1 MKRTILITGAS
12 RGIGLEL
19 ARQLFNEGHHIIATV
34 RDKHRA
40 KELEGLSHHGK
51 IHPDARL
58 EVIELDV
65 TSQPSVAAMGAHL
78 STYLKKSTSGTCI
91 DMLINNAGVLLETEA
106 PLEELSIDQLRASF
120 ETNTLGPA
128 RVTQAMMTF
137 LQRSK
142 QPVVANMSSLMG
154 SIGDNKSGKAYGYR
168 LSKAALNMFTKNLA
182 LDYPGLIAVCLH
194 PGWVQTDM
202 GGENALITPEESVH
216 GLINVLNGLKPSDTS
231 CFFDFRGKKL
241 EW

>member
-1 MKRTILITGAS
+1 MKRTILITGAG

-19 ARQLFNEGHHIIATV
+19 ARQLFSDGHHVIATV

-40 KELEGLSHHGK
+40 KELDGLRHHGK
-51 IHPDARL
+51 SQAGGQL

-65 TSQPSVAAMGAHL
+65 TSQPSVDTMGAHL
-78 STYLKKSTSGTCI
+78 SAYLKKSANAACI
-91 DMLINNAGVLLETEA
+91 DTLINNAGVLLETEA

-120 ETNTLGPA
+120 ETNTLGPV
-128 RVTQAMMTF
+128 RVTRAVMTF

-154 SIGDNKSGKAYGYR
+154 SIGDNKSGRAFGYR
-168 LSKAALNMFTKNLA
+168 MSKASLNMFTKNLA
-182 LDYPGLIAVCLH
+182 LDYTGLIAVCLH

-202 GGENALITPEESVH
+202 GGENALITPEESVR
-216 GLINVLNGLKPSDTS
+216 GLINVLNGLKPSDTGS
-231 CFFDFRGKKL
+231 FFDFRSKKL